1 MCCGKG
7 TSLPD
12 PKPSTNIQKPSLS
25 FIKGETRILLHCDRT
40 PTANSS
46 FSVGCAGGGIG
57 GRRWDRRFPPLYAAP
72 PSLFSPS
79 LRSSHSR
86 LWQSELLPSLQSATI
101 SAYEIVAAAAIA
113 ANPGEI
119 PPASSSPSLEPVG
132 LHPPVRGLHPRAIPD
147 SVSSGCS
154 SKSEPSPLTDLVS
167 SLDDLRLYREVT
179 LVPSIS

>member
-1 MCCGKG
+1 MLHCRHEPTGSKVIHKHSKTFPVIYQG
-7 TSLPD
+7 RSPA
-12 PKPSTNIQKPSLS
+12 SPSLRS
-25 FIKGETRILLHCDRT
+25 NTHSKLLLL
-40 PTANSS
+40 
-46 FSVGCAGGGIG
+46 VGCAGGGIG
-57 GRRWDRRFPPLYAAP
+57 GRRWDRRFPPRYTAP

-86 LWQSELLPSLQSATI
+86 LWQSELLPSLQSATT

-119 PPASSSPSLEPVG
+119 PHASSSPSLEPVG

-147 SVSSGCS
+147 SVSFGCS

>member
-1 MCCGKG
+1 MCRRWNRRPEVG
-7 TSLPD
+7 SAFSSALR
-12 PKPSTNIQKPSLS
+12 S
-25 FIKGETRILLHCDRT
+25 
-40 PTANSS
+40 SS
-46 FSVGCAGGGIG
+46 FSVLSFLAI
-57 GRRWDRRFPPLYAAP
+57 
-72 PSLFSPS
+72 FSF
-79 LRSSHSR
+79 R
-86 LWQSELLPSLQSATI
+86 LWQSELLSSLQSATI
-101 SAYEIVAAAAIA
+101 SAYEIVAAAAAIA

-119 PPASSSPSLEPVG
+119 PHASSSPNLEPVG